1 MPIDPTRTSF
11 REWAAF
17 LSMVLG
23 MFMAILDIQIVSSSI
38 SEIQAGLSASADEV
52 AWVQTSYLIAEIV
65 MIPLSGWLSRLLSTR
80 ILFVAS
86 AIGFTVFS
94 MLCASATDLN
104 TMILFRAMQG
114 FLGGAMIPTVFA
126 TAWLMFPGGRSAKVS
141 VFIGLI
147 ATMAPTIGPTLGG
160 WLTQTF
166 SWHMLFLI
174 NVPFGIVVAFNVWNL
189 LDIDRPDFSLLGTF
203 DYIGLILMAAFLGS
217 LEFVLEDGNK
227 NDWFQDDRILAFALL
242 SFGAGVAFIWR
253 MLSRPDPLVDL
264 RTFGNANFTAGCLF
278 SLVMG
283 TALYGGTYLVPVFL
297 GRVRGWDSFQIGE
310 AMFVTGMFQFISAPI
325 VANLIRVMDLR
336 RMLAIGLA
344 LVGGG
349 LWWLAHLTSQSGF
362 WEIFGPQAMRG
373 FGMMFI
379 MLPTNQLALGTM
391 AREKIKNAS
400 GVYNLT
406 RNLGGALGLAVINT
420 VASVRTDVH
429 ALHIKEGLT
438 WSRMAAERGLATI
451 THGLTAAKENAAPL
465 AALRKLA
472 QMVQQQ
478 ALTLAYNDT
487 LLLMALVFGLALPF
501 TLLLAKPAPMA
512 QTGDSH

>member
-1 MPIDPTRTSF
+1 MPIDPTRTTF

-86 AIGFTVFS
+86 AIGFTIFS
-94 MLCASATDLN
+94 MLCASATELN
-104 TMILFRAMQG
+104 TMIVFRALQG

-147 ATMAPTIGPTLGG
+147 ATMAPTVGPTLGG

-174 NVPFGIVVAFNVWNL
+174 NVPFGIVVAINVWNL
-189 LDIDRPDFSLLGTF
+189 LDIDRPDFSLLGKF
-203 DYIGLILMAAFLGS
+203 DYVGLGLMASFLGS
-217 LEFVLEDGNK
+217 LEYVLEDGNK
-227 NDWFQDDRILAFALL
+227 NDWFQDDKILAFAVL
-242 SFGAGVAFIWR
+242 SLGAGIAFIWR
-253 MLSRPDPLVDL
+253 MLSHPDPLVDL
-264 RTFGNANFTAGCLF
+264 RTFSNANFTAGCLF

-429 ALHIKEGLT
+429 ALHLKEGLT
-438 WSRMAAERGLATI
+438 WSRMAAERGLSTI

-472 QMVQQQ
+472 MMVQQQ

-487 LLLMALVFGLALPF
+487 LLLMGLVFGLALPF